1 MVSDT
6 IMKAIIVLSLLGFAY
21 YLHMHIFK
29 DEGFRTLEVP
39 ARAPEEFLPLPK
51 RPLETVP
58 SGPSAPSAAPRVNMP
73 RIQNPGPRP
82 ADPYDDQVEAAD
94 APENLRYP
102 ERSFGPGK
110 VPSDTSIAQAA
121 GIANKASMLTSQS
134 AQYFSPEAVSNGGM
148 FFSEVAANEDEN
160 PNYTAF

>member
-1 MVSDT
+1 MGTGT
-6 IMKAIIVLSLLGFAY
+6 ITKAIIVLILLGFAY
-21 YLHMHIFK
+21 YLQVYMIK

-39 ARAPEEFLPLPK
+39 SPAPQEFLPLPR
-51 RPLETVP
+51 RPMDTVA
-58 SGPSAPSAAPRVNMP
+58 SGPSAPSAAPRVAMP
-73 RIQNPGPRP
+73 PSRNNEPKP

-110 VPSDTSIAQAA
+110 IPSDTSIAQAA
-121 GIANKASMLTSQS
+121 GIANKASMLTAQS
-134 AQYFSPEAVSNGGM
+134 AQYFSPEAVANGGM

-160 PNYTAF
+160 PGYTAF